1 MGGAIEM
8 YRRSVEE
15 FGQRVMAVGDGDW
28 ARSTPCADW
37 DVRALVR
44 HLVYEELWAPP
55 LLEGQ
60 TIADVGD
67 RFEGDIL
74 GAEPH
79 SAWKEAA
86 AAALAAVEPAGVV
99 GRTVHLSFGD
109 FSGADYLGQLT
120 ADHVIHAWD
129 LARAIGAEEHLPP
142 DLVEFV
148 HAFMAPQVDAWR
160 SAGVFADPVPVPAD
174 TDLQTQLL
182 ALTGRTP

>member
-1 MGGAIEM
+1 MAGALEM
-8 YRRSVEE
+8 YQRSVEE
-15 FGQRVMAVGDGDW
+15 FGQRAMAIGGGDW
-28 ARSTPCADW
+28 DRPTPCAAW
-37 DVRALVR
+37 TVRDLLR

-60 TIADVGD
+60 TVAEVGD

-74 GAEPH
+74 GADPQ

-86 AAALAAVEPAGVV
+86 AAALGPATPDVLS
-99 GRTVHLSFGD
+99 RTVHLSFGD
-109 FSGADYLGQLT
+109 FSGEDYLGQLT

-129 LARAIGAEEHLPP
+129 LARAIGGDERLAP

-148 HAFMAPQVDAWR
+148 HTLMAPQVEQWR
-160 SAGVFADPVPVPAD
+160 AAGVFGPATEVPPDA
-174 TDLQTQLL
+174 DLQTKLL